1 MSKNISRERR
11 ELKFQAANFVE
22 KHHGVGINNRGGLEG
37 GLVRKPD
44 TDGFCVFELSGDGSS
59 RNSYFGRYSF
69 MAPNMDHKETCR
81 TYDGGCSLQEFRNT
95 GKVNFQGVIRGGVNV
110 RPCQQM
116 RNVFEVE
123 AKKRLE
129 AEQNLREQNQRELE
143 ERHKRLDI
151 FPWNWKL

>member
-1 MSKNISRERR
+1 
-11 ELKFQAANFVE
+11 
-22 KHHGVGINNRGGLEG
+22 
-37 GLVRKPD
+37 
-44 TDGFCVFELSGDGSS
+44 
-59 RNSYFGRYSF
+59 
-69 MAPNMDHKETCR
+69 
-81 TYDGGCSLQEFRNT
+81 
-95 GKVNFQGVIRGGVNV
+95 
-110 RPCQQM
+110 M